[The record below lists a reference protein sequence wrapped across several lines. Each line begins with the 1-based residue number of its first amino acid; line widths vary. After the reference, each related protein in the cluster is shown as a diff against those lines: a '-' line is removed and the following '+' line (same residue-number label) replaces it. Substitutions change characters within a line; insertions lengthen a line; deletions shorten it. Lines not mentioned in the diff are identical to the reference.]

1 VIGNCESKISKNE
14 FKSQE
19 KKQETINSYTAHFE
33 KADSF
38 RLREKIFEIRF
49 VREKQEYE
57 LYFNI

>member
-38 RLREKIFEIRF
+38 RLREKICSI
-49 VREKQEYE
+49 Y
-57 LYFNI
+57 